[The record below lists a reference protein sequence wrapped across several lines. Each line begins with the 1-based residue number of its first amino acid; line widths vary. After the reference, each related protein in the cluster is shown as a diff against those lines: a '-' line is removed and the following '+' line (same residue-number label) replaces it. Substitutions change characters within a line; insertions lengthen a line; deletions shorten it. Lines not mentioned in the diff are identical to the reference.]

1 MVRPKKEQAAAVEV
15 AWRGCPP
22 EGKGGRGKR
31 KTERNFLRKLPS
43 LLKHLLETSE
53 TTSPSPS
60 PWTPLLLC
68 HRCERPVLL
77 LLSLACLGPQATVTT
92 KGWHPPILMFHPFA
106 TEGGGP
112 PVFPFFPRIGFFL
125 ISSIP
130 GGRKVVACAG
140 A

>member
-1 MVRPKKEQAAAVEV
+1 MVRPKKEQAAAVEVAWRGVAWRGVTWRVV

-43 LLKHLLETSE
+43 PLKHLLETSE

-68 HRCERPVLL
+68 HRCERPRVVDLRFS
-77 LLSLACLGPQATVTT
+77 LSFLELG
-92 KGWHPPILMFHPFA
+92 F
-106 TEGGGP
+106 
-112 PVFPFFPRIGFFL
+112 
-125 ISSIP
+125 S
-130 GGRKVVACAG
+130 
-140 A
+140 